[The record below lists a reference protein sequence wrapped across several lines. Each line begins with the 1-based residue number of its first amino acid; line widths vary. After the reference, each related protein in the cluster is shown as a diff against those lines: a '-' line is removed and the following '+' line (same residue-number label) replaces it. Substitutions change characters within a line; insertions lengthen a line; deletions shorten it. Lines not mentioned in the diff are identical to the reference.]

1 MFSNWC
7 FHKMFCCR
15 DIINRTNRGSLFGF
29 TCAIQCFD
37 DGDLFFML
45 MQRDKIGQTLGVVF
59 FLGVTCEI
67 HWFDSG
73 LKHKTKTPIQSKPV
87 VFFCGL
93 IKHSNACKQKMNH
106 FHRAITYHFLTIL
119 ILKSGVRPPRHVPG
133 DIHENIVISRCHWV
147 GWLYWVMFA
156 WPGRPFSKLCI
167 DISIRYIFCFA
178 V

>member
-1 MFSNWC
+1 MQREDRCLFSNWC

-59 FLGVTCEI
+59 FWVSPVKFI
-67 HWFDSG
+67 G
-73 LKHKTKTPIQSKPV
+73 LTVALSIRPKHQFNQNQL
-87 VFFCGL
+87 FFCGV

-133 DIHENIVISRCHWV
+133 DIH
-147 GWLYWVMFA
+147 
-156 WPGRPFSKLCI
+156 
-167 DISIRYIFCFA
+167 
-178 V
+178 